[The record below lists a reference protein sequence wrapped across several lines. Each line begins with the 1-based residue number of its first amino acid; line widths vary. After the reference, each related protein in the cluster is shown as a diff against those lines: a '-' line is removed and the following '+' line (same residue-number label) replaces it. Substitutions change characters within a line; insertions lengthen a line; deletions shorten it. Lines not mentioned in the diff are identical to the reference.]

1 MGRRSYRAAITE
13 VRWSLWH
20 WIYCI
25 NDSPNNCTY
34 IAFVICVMGK
44 RSYRAAITE
53 VRSTELR
60 TRQITISPQL
70 LASARWVKQVILLLL
85 ISRENSVRTQQVTF
99 AIYAMGKE
107 SHNQERSFRLCSGG
121 AAAPPTPY
129 PIKFKPRLDHHYM
142 SCLWQN
148 RSVGQWEDI
157 HQVSYSSTND
167 KQVLYILILSPNC
180 KYIGFRKFTQYYKQ
194 WFKTLVRNF

>member
-1 MGRRSYRAAITE
+1 
-13 VRWSLWH
+13 
-20 WIYCI
+20 
-25 NDSPNNCTY
+25 
-34 IAFVICVMGK
+34 MGK

-129 PIKFKPRLDHHYM
+129 PIKFKLCLDHHYTPP
-142 SCLWQN
+142 SPSLWHHSVHHDSHKITVLVSPP
-148 RSVGQWEDI
+148 RSRCIKCCENEEVN
-157 HQVSYSSTND
+157 S
-167 KQVLYILILSPNC
+167 
-180 KYIGFRKFTQYYKQ
+180 
-194 WFKTLVRNF
+194 